1 MLNNNKFNRINFNHS
16 DRERIINAVI
26 RKLGLKNKFELND
39 RMEGV
44 MFLDK
49 HIRRVFSSLV
59 VEKEYDKILSSKERP
74 LRCSDEFIHKY
85 LKHKLVFPNSNG
97 LININ
102 GNDFE
107 ILIVVV
113 IDDSYK
119 SGFIKKIF
127 TRDLIINKLN
137 DRRGKTTS
145 LSIDS
150 L

>member
-1 MLNNNKFNRINFNHS
+1 MNNNKFNRIKFNHS
-16 DRERIINAVI
+16 DRDRIVDAVI
-26 RKLGLKNKFELND
+26 KKLGLKNKFELND

-49 HIRRVFSSLV
+49 HIRRVFSSLI
-59 VEKEYDKILSSKERP
+59 VEKEYDISLTSKERP
-74 LRCSDEFIHKY
+74 LRCSDEFIHND
-85 LKHKLVFPNSNG
+85 LKHKIVFPNSNG

-127 TRDLIINKLN
+127 TRDLINHKLN
-137 DRRGKTTS
+137 DIRGKITT
-145 LSIDS
+145 LSIDN